1 MLDQMF
7 PKYNYCL
14 NYCRLVNVENFMFF
28 CRWNKLVELVCNP
41 IAQVHFG
48 LKKFD
53 MRRVTNHL
61 INWLLLQLPWI
72 ISKKSIWNLCC
83 SITEEILDDL
93 TPLCSSYRWLPSS
106 VQIYPHNLL
115 LIYLH
120 TTIYFPL
127 YFRKYISYHKIHLPV
142 HFWIFSGTK
151 QLAVIC
157 FLMPEYQ

>member
-1 MLDQMF
+1 
-7 PKYNYCL
+7 
-14 NYCRLVNVENFMFF
+14 MFF
-28 CRWNKLVELVCNP
+28 CRWNKLVKLVCNP

-48 LKKFD
+48 LKKLD

-93 TPLCSSYRWLPSS
+93 TPLCSSCRWLPSS

-127 YFRKYISYHKIHLPV
+127 YFQKYISYHKIHLPV
-142 HFWIFSGTK
+142 HTFLDFLWNQTISRNMFFDAWISVT
-151 QLAVIC
+151 
-157 FLMPEYQ
+157 FLHNKAKKGFTIK

>member
-115 LIYLH
+115 LIYLSQLF
-120 TTIYFPL
+120 IFL
-127 YFRKYISYHKIHLPV
+127 FICSNSYKIFHVTWP
-142 HFWIFSGTK
+142 FNSFFEKDNW
-151 QLAVIC
+151 
-157 FLMPEYQ
+157 FLVVAWGRSQ